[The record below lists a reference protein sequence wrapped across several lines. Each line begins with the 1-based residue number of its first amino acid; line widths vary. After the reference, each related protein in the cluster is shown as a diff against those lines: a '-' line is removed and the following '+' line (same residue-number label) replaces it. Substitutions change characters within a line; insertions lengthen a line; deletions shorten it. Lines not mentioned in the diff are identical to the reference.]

1 MRKLCNA
8 IVATT
13 IMTATIF
20 TPLQAQAQN
29 SIPVSSTT
37 VNQGDKLV
45 MGTSACTAGYIDKAN
60 NRVITAAHCGSPG
73 DVVYRGDSSGKY
85 QRIGILEKNDNHN
98 LLTSRNDYNYVKLDK
113 GVTGN
118 NIYSGDTQITPQ
130 DVAVGDRFCSIGQK
144 SPIVKCGVVKNIDGN
159 MVVTNREGGGI
170 KGDSGGPG
178 WVPGKGFFGVYSVF
192 WGENEYPTVNHRY
205 NGSVFTYPEYSDN
218 ESRVRLNTGIISFTA
233 PQILSPDKADPVT
246 PSTTRENPSPTS
258 SRQTS
263 PTPSPKTR
271 ESSPTPSPK
280 SKDPYPTPDIKSTP
294 TPTPKPIQTPPQT
307 DTIGSSASAIVGIL
321 VSSLALFG
329 LGSAAY
335 NLYREDPQLF
345 DINYWIDKYFT
356 F

>member
-13 IMTATIF
+13 IMTATMF
-20 TPLQAQAQN
+20 TPLQSQAQ
-29 SIPVSSTT
+29 SPIPASNTT
-37 VNQGDKLV
+37 VNQGDMLI

-73 DVVYRGDSSGKY
+73 DIVYRGDSYKRF

-98 LLTSRNDYNYVKLDK
+98 LSTSRNDYTYVKLDK

-118 NIYSGDTQITPQ
+118 NIYSGDARITPQ
-130 DVAVGDRFCSIGQK
+130 DVSVGDRFCSIGQK

-178 WVPGKGFFGVYSVF
+178 WIPGKGFFGVYSVF

-205 NGSVFTYPEYSDN
+205 NGSVFTYPEYSDK
-218 ESRVRLNTGIISFTA
+218 ESRVMLDTGLISFIA
-233 PQILSPDKADPVT
+233 PKILSPDKADPVT
-246 PSTTRENPSPTS
+246 PEPTKIKPSPTS
-258 SRQTS
+258 SQKTSPRPIPTTQKPS
-263 PTPSPKTR
+263 PTP
-271 ESSPTPSPK
+271 
-280 SKDPYPTPDIKSTP
+280 DMKSTP
-294 TPTPKPIQTPPQT
+294 TPTPKPIQTPPQN

-329 LGSAAY
+329 LGSTAY
-335 NLYREDPQLF
+335 NLYQKDPQLF
-345 DINYWIDKYFT
+345 DINYWIDKYLT